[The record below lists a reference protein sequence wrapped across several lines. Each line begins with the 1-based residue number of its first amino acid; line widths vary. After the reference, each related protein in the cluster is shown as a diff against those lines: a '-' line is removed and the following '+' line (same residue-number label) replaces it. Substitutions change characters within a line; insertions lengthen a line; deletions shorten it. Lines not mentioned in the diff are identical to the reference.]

1 MRLNNSKELMDFYVV
16 HKTLKVRSDDT
27 IMELFNYFVN
37 RDMILEA
44 SFMQSNSNEQEEE
57 NTLLQ
62 IEEQKE
68 IEMKTDLF
76 PPVCLDLNILS
87 EAELFYKNHKGKE
100 PMDVWAEFA
109 IFGTNS
115 IDVQN

>member
-1 MRLNNSKELMDFYVV
+1 MDLYVV

-68 IEMKTDLF
+68 IELKTDLF
-76 PPVCLDLNILS
+76 PPVYLDLDIFS
-87 EAELFYKNHKGKE
+87 EAELFYKNHKGKDAYALE
-100 PMDVWAEFA
+100 KKC
-109 IFGTNS
+109 
-115 IDVQN
+115 